1 MAKILNDAQF
11 EQWRR
16 CGAVWPVD
24 LLSAEEADALRARY
38 EALDES
44 TEGGA
49 QARYRIKAHLPF
61 PWLWEVIRRPRLI
74 AAIEDLL
81 GPDFV
86 CWGSSFFAKKA
97 HDPSFISWHQDS
109 TYYGLEPPES
119 VTAWI
124 AFTDATSE
132 AGCMKIVAG
141 SHLGPEILVHDEI
154 PDPDNMLVRGQTVR
168 EVDESLAL
176 EMPLAAGQMSI
187 HHNKT
192 IHSSEPNRRAG
203 RASASRSISRRPACA
218 RFSSTAPP
226 RSCCGA
232 RTGKATGCPTPSPG
246 RNSTPP
252 ASPPSTW
259 PGRVTRRRCGRSD
272 SARAGRATP
281 RGGGGRTG
289 PGDRRRSARTASRCR
304 YRPFRSRRRR
314 RGSCARSARAR

>member
-1 MAKILNDAQF
+1 MPKVLNDAQL

-16 CGAVWPVD
+16 AGAVWPVD
-24 LLSAEEADALRARY
+24 LLTAEEADGLRARY
-38 EALDES
+38 EALDGS

-49 QARYRIKAHLPF
+49 QSRYRIKAHLPF
-61 PWLWEVIRRPRLI
+61 PWLWDVIRRPRLVD
-74 AAIEDLL
+74 AIEDLL

-132 AGCMKIVAG
+132 AGCMKIIAG
-141 SHLGPEILVHDEI
+141 SHLGPEILLHDEI

-168 EVDESLAL
+168 DVDESLAV

-192 IHSSEPNRRAG
+192 IHSSEPNRAAWPRIGFAVHF
-203 RASASRSISRRPACA
+203 AATPMCA
-218 RFSSTAPP
+218 RSSSTAPR
-226 RSCCGA
+226 RSCSGA
-232 RTGKATGCPTPSPG
+232 GTPGETGSPTPNPRWS
-246 RNSTPP
+246 STPP

-259 PGRVTRRRCGRSD
+259 PGRATRRRCGRSG
-272 SARAGRATP
+272 SGGPSIRGFAATQ
-281 RGGGGRTG
+281 GEGFF
-289 PGDRRRSARTASRCR
+289 
-304 YRPFRSRRRR
+304 PFPHPE
-314 RGSCARSARAR
+314 

>member
-1 MAKILNDAQF
+1 MPRVLNDVQL

-16 CGAVWPVD
+16 TGAVWPVD
-24 LLSAEEADALRARY
+24 LLTAEEADGLRARY
-38 EALDES
+38 EALDVS

-49 QARYRIKAHLPF
+49 QSRYRIKAHLPF
-61 PWLWEVIRRPRLI
+61 PWLWDVIRRPRLI
-74 AAIEDLL
+74 DAIEDLL

-132 AGCMKIVAG
+132 AGCMKIIAG
-141 SHLGPEILVHDEI
+141 SHHGPEILLHDEI

-168 EVDESLAL
+168 DVDESLAV

-192 IHSSEPNRRAG
+192 IHSSEPNRAG
-203 RASASRSISRRPACA
+203 WPRIGFAVHFAATGVRQVQFGGATAILLRGEDPEGNWLADPEPEAEFDPACLA
-218 RFSSTAPP
+218 ALDVAWTRYQTAM
-226 RSCCGA
+226 
-232 RTGKATGCPTPSPG
+232 
-246 RNSTPP
+246 
-252 ASPPSTW
+252 
-259 PGRVTRRRCGRSD
+259 
-272 SARAGRATP
+272 RAQR
-281 RGGGGRTG
+281 
-289 PGDRRRSARTASRCR
+289 
-304 YRPFRSRRRR
+304 
-314 RGSCARSARAR
+314 